1 MLSWR
6 RGTLQKA
13 APARAGIKQ
22 TSCGAK
28 MSKDTIDIHVLG
40 KSFTVACPP
49 EQNQQLHQVA
59 ADLNQRL
66 EELKRRTGLGSLE
79 QLAVMAALNLTH
91 ELLQVEQGQRREQE
105 QMQER
110 INLLQTT
117 IEQALSERLNPEGK
131 AVEPT
136 PAAPYTGSKG

>member
-1 MLSWR
+1 
-6 RGTLQKA
+6 
-13 APARAGIKQ
+13 
-22 TSCGAK
+22 

-49 EQNQQLHQVA
+49 DQNHQLQLVA
-59 ADLNQRL
+59 ADLNRRMEQ
-66 EELKRRTGLGSLE
+66 LKRRTGLGNLE

-105 QMQER
+105 QMQQR

-117 IEQALSERLNPEGK
+117 IEQALAERLDSGPK
-131 AVEPT
+131 SVEPVSE
-136 PAAPYTGSKG
+136 APYTGSQG